1 MEIACNQY
9 RELLNEEKKGNRV
22 QKKLLLEYNWR
33 IQSNTKRYNK
43 EKINLKNKLETFGSV
58 KGI

>member
-9 RELLNEEKKGNRV
+9 RELSNEEKNGNRV

-33 IQSNTKRYNK
+33 IQSNTKIYNK

>member
-9 RELLNEEKKGNRV
+9 RELSNEEKKGNRV

>member
-9 RELLNEEKKGNRV
+9 RELSNEEKKGNRV
-22 QKKLLLEYNWR
+22 QKELLLEYNWR

>member
-1 MEIACNQY
+1 MEIACTQY
-9 RELLNEEKKGNRV
+9 RELSNEEKKGNRV